1 MGFLK
6 KNADQVEAP
15 NGEKVGQPAG
25 SSANATGSPSAAK
38 ANQKV
43 TFMACFLG
51 LVASIGGFMF
61 GYVSGQISGFFLM
74 EDFGRRFGEV
84 LPDGSF
90 YFSASRQGTMV
101 GLLPAGCLVGALVAG
116 RLSDTLG
123 RRLAISLSAFWSCIG
138 IVIEI
143 SSEDKWYQFAIGRL
157 VTGVSIGSL
166 SVVVPMYQSESSPA
180 IIRGVLVSLYQL
192 FITFGIWTSYMVE
205 FGTNEMVTS
214 ASWRIPNGLGFMWSL
229 ILGVG
234 ILFLPESPR
243 FAYRQGREDEARNT
257 IARLAGV
264 EPNDR
269 SVQDQI
275 TQIRVK
281 LDEEKNLEKASWFEI
296 FTGPRMF
303 YRTVL
308 GIVLQAGQQL
318 TGANF
323 FFYFGTTIFASV
335 GLDNSYVTQIILG
348 SVNVVCTFAGL
359 YVVQKFG
366 RRNSLIFGAAWIMVC
381 FLIYAFVGMFA
392 LDHINPKN
400 TPEAGSALIVFS
412 CLAIASFAA
421 TWGPL
426 VWAVVAELY
435 PARYRAH
442 CMAMATASNWFWNFL
457 ISFFTRFIVDAIS
470 YWYGLV
476 FAGCCAA
483 LVVIVYFFVI
493 ETKDRS
499 LEEIDTMYV
508 LGVNP
513 RTSSKWDGSKAP
525 GSSSGESRGSH
536 SDAEAGRAAAAAAPA
551 QASNANAMGAG
562 ASAGAAQV

>member
-15 NGEKVGQPAG
+15 HGATPTHEAH
-25 SSANATGSPSAAK
+25 ATGPAPAAAHGK
-38 ANQKV
+38 QRV

-61 GYVSGQISGFFLM
+61 GYVSGQISGFFSM
-74 EDFGRRFGEV
+74 KDFGRRFGE
-84 LPDGSF
+84 PDGNGE
-90 YFSASRQGTMV
+90 YIFSAARQGTIV
-101 GLLPAGCLVGALVAG
+101 GLLPVGCLFGALIAG

-123 RRLAISLSAFWSCIG
+123 RRLAISASAIWSCVG

-143 SSEDKWYQFAIGRL
+143 SSQNAWYQFAIGRL
-157 VTGVSIGSL
+157 VTGISIGAL

-192 FITFGIWTSYMVE
+192 FITFGIWTSYMIE
-205 FGTNEMVTS
+205 FGTSEIDNS
-214 ASWRIPNGLGFMWSL
+214 ASWRIPNGIGFAWSL

-243 FAYRQGREDEARNT
+243 FAYRQGREEEARNT
-257 IARLAGV
+257 IAKLAGV
-264 EPNDR
+264 EPHDR
-269 SVQDQI
+269 SVQDQL

-281 LDEEKNLEKASWFEI
+281 LDEEKSLDKASWFEI

-323 FFYFGTTIFASV
+323 FFYFGTTVFSST
-335 GLDNSYVTQIILG
+335 GLDNSYKTQIILG
-348 SVNVVCTFAGL
+348 SVNVLCTFGGL

-366 RRNSLIFGAAWIMVC
+366 RRKALIAGAAWIMGC
-381 FLIYAFVGMFA
+381 FFVYAFVGMFA
-392 LDHINPKN
+392 LDQEDPMK
-400 TPEAGSALIVFS
+400 TPAAGSVLIVFS

-442 CMAMATASNWFWNFL
+442 CMALATASNWFWNFL
-457 ISFFTRFIVDAIS
+457 ISFFTRFITDVIH

-513 RTSSKWDGSKAP
+513 RTSAKWDGSKAP
-525 GSSSGESRGSH
+525 PGSSSGDSNNGAA
-536 SDAEAGRAAAAAAPA
+536 AEMGALGASTNATAGTAGAAAATA
-551 QASNANAMGAG
+551 
-562 ASAGAAQV
+562 